1 MTIRGLQRLLVI
13 LGGKVAAEF
22 RQIVEETF
30 TRVMAGDQSLIEV
43 INANAASQAPVQQ
56 AYRAAL
62 AQEPVA
68 TVMDEFCL
76 GKKRGRKDLLFDMKM
91 AERKLAFDERKLQH
105 DSKLIEHVNTAMR
118 SINALKD
125 LVNVDERTK
134 LRAEEHIKNALFNNT
149 ASSGTDEPITVPNTS
164 IPAKETGCE
173 RPDQP
178 KGPGLVEKNS
188 KIYQRDRS
196 DDPLSSDEEDI
207 QDDDLMFGP

>member
-1 MTIRGLQRLLVI
+1 MI

-22 RQIVEETF
+22 RKLVEETF

-68 TVMDEFCL
+68 PVLDEFCL

-118 SINALKD
+118 SINTLKD
-125 LVNVDERTK
+125 WANVDERTK
-134 LRAEEHIKNALFNNT
+134 LQAEEHIKNALFNK
-149 ASSGTDEPITVPNTS
+149 TDDTIIPITAVITS
-164 IPAKETGCE
+164 IPVKALAFKRSDQRKEWE
-173 RPDQP
+173 
-178 KGPGLVEKNS
+178 LVEKNS
-188 KIYQRDRS
+188 KNHERGRS
-196 DDPLSSDEEDI
+196 DGPLSSDDEDI